1 MGIMEIREY
10 KSTDIGQI
18 ARLFH
23 DTVHAV
29 NRRDYTPEQL
39 RAWATGR
46 VDEDEWNAA
55 FLRHMTYV
63 AVEGDSVVGF
73 GDMDATGYLD
83 KLYVHKDRQGMGIA
97 TAICDR
103 LESEVKADCFTV
115 HASITARP
123 FFEKRGYKVLK
134 RQEVERRGV
143 RLTNYLMQKRR

>member
-1 MGIMEIREY
+1 MEIRRY
-10 KSTDIGQI
+10 KSADIGQI

-29 NRRDYTPEQL
+29 NCRDYTPEQL
-39 RAWATGR
+39 NAWATGR
-46 VDEDEWNAA
+46 VDEDEWDAA
-55 FLRHMTYV
+55 FRCHLTYV

-83 KLYVHKDRQGMGIA
+83 KLYVHKDLQGKGIA
-97 TAICDR
+97 TSICDR
-103 LESEVKADCFTV
+103 LESEVKADTLTV

-134 RQEVERRGV
+134 SQEVERRGV
-143 RLTNYLMQKRR
+143 RLTNYVMEKRR

>member
-1 MGIMEIREY
+1 MEIREY

-29 NRRDYTPEQL
+29 NCRDYTPEQL
-39 RAWATGR
+39 NAWATGR
-46 VDEDEWNAA
+46 VDEDEWDAA
-55 FLRHMTYV
+55 FRCHLTYV

-103 LESEVKADCFTV
+103 LESEVKADCLTV

-143 RLTNYLMQKRR
+143 RLTNYLMEKRR